1 MTEVQSGPADGS
13 NSSTASSPIPS
24 APNAPKYGTMIPN
37 RIFVGGISFN
47 TCEAE
52 LKNFFSHYGR
62 VKETKIIAD
71 RAGVSKGYAFIT
83 FESQEEA
90 VRILKEQ
97 ANNLV
102 FKDKK
107 LNIGQA
113 IRKQPMNL
121 PKNVDP
127 ALIPSGM
134 VLTSPLGYSYTY
146 HNGVAYFNPAEV
158 QGPPTHGHHPPATAV
173 IPHHHTQHHPVNPS
187 MAYPQYTVPVM
198 VQAPPTSHSHHQYLP
213 VTSQPQQGQYYQQPI
228 NTTPQWTTIPG
239 QWRWVHPQ
247 AASGLTS
254 GMVSPLYA
262 TTPGTDMAM
271 YPAPTPAYAQT
282 PADVPEMP
290 LMEPSQNEGAIIS
303 MDSLQPQQ
311 QQQQMPSHHHTHPP
325 PPPPLPLVA
334 AHLPPPRPYLPP
346 EMAYPEPSSAMPHL
360 LPKMP
365 IHQNRFAPKRT
376 IKMPRRDRAPKMVR
390 STVDGL
396 HYTLA
401 QMDDHPPTGVMAI
414 NGYPTTIAPAK

>member
-97 ANNLV
+97 ANNLI

-113 IRKQPMNL
+113 IRKQPMSL

-158 QGPPTHGHHPPATAV
+158 QGTGHVHPPSAV
-173 IPHHHTQHHPVNPS
+173 IPHHHTQQHPHSVNPA
-187 MAYPQYTVPVM
+187 MAYPQYTMPVM
-198 VQAPPTSHSHHQYLP
+198 LQAPPSNHSHHQYIP
-213 VTSQPQQGQYYQQPI
+213 VSQPQPQQGQYYQQPI
-228 NTTPQWTTIPG
+228 SHTTPQWTTPFPG

-247 AASGLTS
+247 QQATTGLNGS
-254 GMVSPLYA
+254 MVSPMYA

-271 YPAPTPAYAQT
+271 YPASTPSYAQT
-282 PADVPEMP
+282 PTDVPEMP
-290 LMEPSQNEGAIIS
+290 LMEPTQNEGAVIS
-303 MDSLQPQQ
+303 MDSLQSH
-311 QQQQMPSHHHTHPP
+311 QQMAPP
-325 PPPPLPLVA
+325 PFQPTFVA
-334 AHLPPPRPYLPP
+334 PRPYLPP
-346 EMAYPEPSSAMPHL
+346 EMGYAQDPTAMPHL

-365 IHQNRFAPKRT
+365 IHQNKFAPKRT
-376 IKMPRRDRAPKMVR
+376 IKMPRRERGPKMVR
-390 STVDGL
+390 STMDI

-401 QMDDHPPTGVMAI
+401 RMDDPSIMAM
-414 NGYPTTIAPAK
+414 NGYPTTMVPEN

>member
-24 APNAPKYGTMIPN
+24 APNAPKFGTMIPN

-158 QGPPTHGHHPPATAV
+158 QAGPPTAPHGHPHPPATAV
-173 IPHHHTQHHPVNPS
+173 IPHHHTQHHTVNPS
-187 MAYPQYTVPVM
+187 MAYPQYTMPVM
-198 VQAPPTSHSHHQYLP
+198 LQAPPSSHSHHQYLP
-213 VTSQPQQGQYYQQPI
+213 VTSQTQQGQYYQQPI

-247 AASGLTS
+247 QAASGLTG

-262 TTPGTDMAM
+262 TAPGTDMAM

-282 PADVPEMP
+282 PGDVPEMP
-290 LMEPSQNEGAIIS
+290 IMEPSQNE
-303 MDSLQPQQ
+303 PHQQ
-311 QQQQMPSHHHTHPP
+311 QQQHPGYHPHHHQGHPHGQSAP
-325 PPPPLPLVA
+325 FPVPFIAPPL
-334 AHLPPPRPYLPP
+334 PPRPYLP
-346 EMAYPEPSSAMPHL
+346 ELSATGALPHL

-365 IHQNRFAPKRT
+365 IHQNKFAPKRT
-376 IKMPRRDRAPKMVR
+376 IKMPRRDPRAPKMVR

-401 QMDDHPPTGVMAI
+401 RMDDHPPPAVMTV
-414 NGYPTTIAPAK
+414 NGYPSTIAPET